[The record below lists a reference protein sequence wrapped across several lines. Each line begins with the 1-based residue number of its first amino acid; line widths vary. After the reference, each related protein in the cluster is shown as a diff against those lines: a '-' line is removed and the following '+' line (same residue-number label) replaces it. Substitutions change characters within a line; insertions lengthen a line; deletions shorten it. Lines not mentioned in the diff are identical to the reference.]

1 MTPHTLRFLPGRAT
15 PSNMT
20 EVRLRFIEPTA
31 TSVERWTVAC
41 TDDLDFAN
49 SDSVYVFVSIL
60 ARVMETYLVGESLTP
75 PRYY

>member
-1 MTPHTLRFLPGRAT
+1 MMAHTLRLLPGRAT

-31 TSVERWTVAC
+31 TSVEHWTVAG
-41 TDDLDFAN
+41 TDDLDLRSN
-49 SDSVYVFVSIL
+49 SVYVFVSIL
-60 ARVMETYLVGESLTP
+60 ARVMETYLLEESLTP